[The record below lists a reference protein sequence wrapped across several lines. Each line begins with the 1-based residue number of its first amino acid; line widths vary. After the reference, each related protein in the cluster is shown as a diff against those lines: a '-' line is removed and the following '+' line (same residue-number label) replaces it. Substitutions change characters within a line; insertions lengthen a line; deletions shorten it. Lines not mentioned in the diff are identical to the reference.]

1 MLLAC
6 FQNTVQKGAKTL
18 FVPVCC
24 GRSMV
29 IGMCGLLASRYS
41 YVDASKERQPRFF
54 GHVEAH
60 SKGNF
65 AEPDEAFDPSLVKTG
80 DVVAIVM
87 HHEDA
92 KVWGRMFDIA
102 LVVGERWGK
111 GKAKRKLEV
120 TYYRSLKQ
128 AEGAEEDVTQEDQI
142 LGLWA
147 LQTPE
152 QRGLVL
158 EENILCACWL
168 EDAGSSKGSLMH
180 PDYIDRLRS
189 ELSRHQDVEL

>member
-1 MLLAC
+1 M
-6 FQNTVQKGAKTL
+6 
-18 FVPVCC
+18 
-24 GRSMV
+24 
-29 IGMCGLLASRYS
+29 
-41 YVDASKERQPRFF
+41 
-54 GHVEAH
+54 
-60 SKGNF
+60 GNF
-65 AEPDEAFDPSLVKTG
+65 AEPTEAFDPSLVEIG

-92 KVWGRMFDIA
+92 AIWGRMFDIA
-102 LVVGERWGK
+102 LVVGERRGK

-128 AEGAEEDVTQEDQI
+128 VEGAEDVATQEEQI

-147 LQTPE
+147 LDTPE

-168 EDAGSSKGSLMH
+168 EDARSSKGSLIH

>member
-1 MLLAC
+1 MLIAC
-6 FQNTVQKGAKTL
+6 FQNTVKNGAKTL

-24 GRSMV
+24 GCSKV

-80 DVVAIVM
+80 DVVAIIM

-102 LVVGERWGK
+102 LVVGERLGK
-111 GKAKRKLEV
+111 GKASA
-120 TYYRSLKQ
+120 SLK
-128 AEGAEEDVTQEDQI
+128 
-142 LGLWA
+142 
-147 LQTPE
+147 
-152 QRGLVL
+152 
-158 EENILCACWL
+158 
-168 EDAGSSKGSLMH
+168 
-180 PDYIDRLRS
+180 
-189 ELSRHQDVEL
+189 